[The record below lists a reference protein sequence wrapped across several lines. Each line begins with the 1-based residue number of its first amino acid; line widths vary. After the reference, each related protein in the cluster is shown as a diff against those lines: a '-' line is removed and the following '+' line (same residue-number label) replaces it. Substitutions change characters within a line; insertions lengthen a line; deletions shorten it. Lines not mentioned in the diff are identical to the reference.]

1 MMVWRMLGKWLD
13 ELRSIGSNKKLLL
26 METNLQ
32 KLTLYV
38 YIYLVNRCYK
48 PTCKF
53 IAWFVNSW

>member
-38 YIYLVNRCYK
+38 YIY
-48 PTCKF
+48 
-53 IAWFVNSW
+53 S